1 MCGRASGKGMRMN
14 VPVIDMILRSGW
26 VARSILILLGIFS
39 VITWAVIFNRLYYFG
54 RVVKRNRLFHK
65 KYMGVKAL
73 VEIEKTDIV
82 LLSSPMGMLGLKGV
96 GEFRR
101 ILDDSS
107 THTGIRDW
115 SFFIQ
120 SQFSIA
126 QERIDTVF
134 AELSR
139 KFDSGLIV
147 LAISA
152 SVCPFLGLLGTVWG
166 IMNSFFEIGNQ
177 GSASLPV
184 VAPGIA
190 EALITTLVGL
200 AVAIPAVLFYNYFVH
215 RVDTIEN
222 EVDEFKSLLF
232 SHMKRDILS
241 VLYRDKSA
249 GTPKA

>member
-1 MCGRASGKGMRMN
+1 MN
-14 VPVIDMILRSGW
+14 IPVIDMILRSGW
-26 VARSILILLGIFS
+26 VARSILMLLGIFS
-39 VITWAVIFNRLYYFG
+39 VVTWAVIFNRLYFMG
-54 RVVKRNRLFHK
+54 RASSRNRLFLR
-65 KYMGVKAL
+65 KYSGMKAL
-73 VEIEKTDIV
+73 IEIEKADTG
-82 LLSSPMGMLGLKGV
+82 LLACPMGTLGVKGV
-96 GEFRR
+96 AEFKR
-101 ILDDSS
+101 ILDDSAS
-107 THTGIRDW
+107 HTGVRDW

-139 KFDSGLIV
+139 KLDSGLIV

-215 RVDTIEN
+215 RADRIEN

-241 VLYRDKSA
+241 VLYRDKTSA
-249 GTPKA
+249 AARG